1 MMFHTDFKEKHVREL
16 ARHFRNYNYER
27 DDNGGVIIGA
37 HARIAGLYE
46 TTTPDGVV
54 TRTPNLWTTEGLNYL
69 LSAALANGTRY
80 SAFYI
85 APFSGNVTLADT
97 LTAATFASTVTEL
110 TTQYTN
116 ATRLEFVEAVPA
128 NKNINNNANP
138 QIITTAVDSVTIWGL
153 GLLSS
158 STKGSTSG
166 VLASAAKYASAQSI
180 PTAGGQLS
188 VTYNATLSNI

>member
-1 MMFHTDFKEKHVREL
+1 MFHTDFKEKHIREL
-16 ARHFRNYNYER
+16 ARHFRNYNYEH
-27 DDNGGVIIGA
+27 DDNGGVVIA
-37 HARIAGLYE
+37 HARVAGVFE
-46 TTTPDGVV
+46 TTAPDGTV
-54 TRTPNLWTTEGLNYL
+54 TRTKNLWTTEGLNYL
-69 LSAALANGTRY
+69 LSAGLANGTRY

-116 ATRLEFVEAVPA
+116 ATRLEWVEAVPA
-128 NKNINNNANP
+128 SKNINNDSNP
-138 QIITTAVDSVTIWGL
+138 AILTTAVDSVTIWGL

-166 VLASAAKYASAQSI
+166 VLVSAAKYASAQSI
-180 PTAGGQLS
+180 PTSGGQLS

>member
-1 MMFHTDFKEKHVREL
+1 MFHTDFKEKHIREL
-16 ARHFRNYNYER
+16 ARHFRNHNYEY
-27 DDNGGVIIGA
+27 DDDGGVIIGV
-37 HARIAGLYE
+37 HARMAGEYRTLSPE
-46 TTTPDGVV
+46 GIV

-116 ATRLEFVEAVPA
+116 ATRLEWVESVPA
-128 NKNINNNANP
+128 GKNINNDANP
-138 QIITTAVDSVTIWGL
+138 AIITTAVDSVTIWGL

-166 VLASAAKYASAQSI
+166 VLTSATKYASAQSI